1 MGVVDTAL
9 SEHVYCVA
17 VTFKM
22 VEWVEQWICIRF
34 HMKLERSSP
43 ETIQLTQKATAMGN
57 WWLAASSWPQAHSCI
72 VLCSFFVKPQIAQV
86 TQPPYCP
93 DLVPGDSW
101 LFPKLKSPLK
111 GKRFLDHWWDS
122 GTYHG
127 AADGDWE
134 NCVKSQGAYF
144 EGDWGITVLWTM
156 FLVSCIFFK
165 KCLYFSYYMAGY
177 LQDRPRMSPITKV

>member
-1 MGVVDTAL
+1 MLL
-9 SEHVYCVA
+9 SERVYCVA

-22 VEWVEQWICIRF
+22 VERVEQWICIRF
-34 HMKLERSSP
+34 HMKLEHSST
-43 ETIQLTQKATAMGN
+43 ETIQLIQKATAMGN

-72 VLCSFFVKPQIAQV
+72 VLCSFFCE
-86 TQPPYCP
+86 TSNR
-93 DLVPGDSW
+93 PGDSAP
-101 LFPKLKSPLK
+101 LLPRFGARRLLAFPKIKITFE
-111 GKRFLDHWWDS
+111 REEIFLDHWWDS

-134 NCVKSQGAYF
+134 NCVRSQGAYF

-156 FLVSCIFFK
+156 FLVNCIFFK